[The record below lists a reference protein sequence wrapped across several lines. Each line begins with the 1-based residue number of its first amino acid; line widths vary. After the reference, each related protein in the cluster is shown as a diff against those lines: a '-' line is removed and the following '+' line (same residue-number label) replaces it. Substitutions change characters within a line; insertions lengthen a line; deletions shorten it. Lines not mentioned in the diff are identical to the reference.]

1 MALKENSK
9 VVFNYVV
16 DHEASDFTAK
26 DIAAAIHREPRSV
39 NGTLTS
45 LQRKGLIARIPAEV
59 ENADGTHTPI
69 KLIKLTDAGKEFDPD
84 APDEK
89 DA

>member
-16 DHEASDFTAK
+16 DHEAQDITAK

-45 LQRKGLIARIPAEV
+45 LQRKGLIARIP
-59 ENADGTHTPI
+59 I